1 MHLQLWRLWLK
12 SWESRFLEGRPCDLI
27 SRNTEFG
34 DIKIHVPGIVLQFWC
49 SAGVAP
55 GLVCELPHDRPTEE
69 AQEGTP
75 KPSILGL

>member
-1 MHLQLWRLWLK
+1 M
-12 SWESRFLEGRPCDLI
+12 
-27 SRNTEFG
+27 
-34 DIKIHVPGIVLQFWC
+34 KIHVPGIVLQFWC

>member
-55 GLVCELPHDRPTEE
+55 GLVCELPHADLLKK
-69 AQEGTP
+69 P
-75 KPSILGL
+75 KKARRSRAF